1 MAFIDINTAGIPPAL
16 KQLDQWVLWRRT
28 ETKEHGRFGK
38 QPIHR
43 AGYPVSA
50 TEPKNWLS
58 FNTAVADFKSSAHAA
73 GLGFC
78 LSGQPVDTPNGKR
91 YLVGIDIDL
100 CVTPASERQEAE
112 LTPEAEAILQL
123 VDSYA
128 ELSPSGTGVRA
139 FFYSEALPTSRNS
152 NGKELYGHGR
162 FLTVTGV
169 GRGEMRCLSPA
180 EVEQLVTTMFGAH
193 SQAPKSNLVSAHQA
207 NAFTAP
213 AETPQNVDKLKTAL
227 AAIPAGISRDQW
239 VRVVLSVKAHGF
251 SCGEALARAWSES
264 AGDYDAATNRNGY
277 EAKAF
282 DDVWRC
288 APNSISPGTLYFFA
302 KQYGSNTQP
311 IAYGD
316 TFNGQVFAEL
326 HRGQLRYVYP
336 AGRWIR
342 WNGMRW
348 EWCGGH
354 EALEA
359 AKRTAQE
366 VLKRAAED
374 FQRDPSNAEAKRKL
388 THGQQSFN
396 LKRLEP
402 MLVCAAAEADM
413 HVAEMAELDADPMLL
428 GCRNGV
434 LDLRIGQLLWP
445 QLEMLITKQVDAEYH
460 RDAPCPLWERFLLQV
475 MLEDDETILYLQ
487 KAIGYTLTGLVSEEV
502 MHFAYGGG
510 RNGKSVLANIL
521 RRLFNDYAVV
531 APAEMLMLRDRGGG
545 ANNDIARLVGA
556 RLLLANETRSG
567 QALDDL
573 TLKTLVSTENISARF
588 LHKEYFE
595 FKPTHHIWM
604 RGNHK
609 PMVRDESEGAWRRIR
624 LLPFEL
630 DLKPDEVDPQLEDKL
645 WAERDGILAWAVRG
659 CMLWQKEGLTPSPRI
674 KSASAGYRKDC
685 DLFGEYIEEQCVLDK
700 AARIGQRI
708 LWQDYQQWCQDNG
721 VKFGSKKAFTRRLED
736 RGVVPAGW
744 QGKERMYSGIRQRT
758 AKDNAEAAEA
768 VHHAITGS
776 SGVSGFSPIDPSLRT
791 KNGDDPTSCEVVVEG
806 GAA

>member
-1 MAFIDINTAGIPPAL
+1 MIKFHPAGVPADFKAL
-16 KQLDQWVLWRRT
+16 KQWILWRAT
-28 ETKEHGRFGK
+28 EAKPNGRFGK
-38 QPIHR
+38 QPIDHR
-43 AGYPVSA
+43 GYAKSP
-50 TEPKNWLS
+50 TDPENWLP
-58 FNTAVADFKSSAHAA
+58 FDTAVEQLYSSSCAS
-73 GLGFC
+73 GLGLC
-78 LSGQPVDTPNGKR
+78 LSGQPITGSVETR
-91 YLVGIDIDL
+91 YLVGIDIDN
-100 CVTPASERQEAE
+100 CVTTAADGSPQVAPDVAKIIKRM
-112 LTPEAEAILQL
+112 
-123 VDSYA
+123 DSYF
-128 ELSPSGTGVRA
+128 ELSPSGTGLRG
-139 FFYSEALPTSRNS
+139 FFYTDYLPTSRNS
-152 NGKELYGHGR
+152 NGKELYGHSR

-169 GRGEMRCLSPA
+169 GEGVLRFLPQA
-180 EVEQLVTTMFGAH
+180 EVERLIVMMFGNHCTPPKANTTAT
-193 SQAPKSNLVSAHQA
+193 SQVDAS
-207 NAFTAP
+207 TAP
-213 AETPQNVDKLKTAL
+213 AETPENIAKLKGAL
-227 AAIPAGISRDQW
+227 DAIPAGIGRDQW
-239 VRVVLSVKAHGF
+239 MRAVLSVKAHGF

-264 AGDYDAATNRNGY
+264 AGDYDAANNRNGY
-277 EAKAF
+277 NAKAF

-288 APNSISPGTLYFFA
+288 APNSITPGTVYYFA
-302 KQYGSNTQP
+302 KQYGDNAPAIT
-311 IAYGD
+311 YGD

-326 HRGQLRYVYP
+326 YRGQLRYVYP

-348 EWCGGH
+348 EWCGGP

-366 VLKRAAED
+366 VLKRAADD

-413 HVAEMAELDADPMLL
+413 HVAEMAELDAAPMLL

-434 LDLRIGQLLWP
+434 IDLRTGQQLWP

-460 RDAPCPLWERFLLQV
+460 RDAPCPLWERFLMQV
-475 MLEDDETILYLQ
+475 MLEDEETIRYLQ

-573 TLKTLVSTENISARF
+573 TLKTLVRTENISARF

-630 DLKPDEVDPQLEDKL
+630 DLKPDEVDSQLEDKL

-674 KSASAGYRKDC
+674 KAASAGYRKDC
-685 DLFGEYIEEQCVLDK
+685 DLFGEYIDEQCVLDK
-700 AARIGQRI
+700 SARVGQRA

-736 RGVVPAGW
+736 RGVVPSGW

-768 VHHAITGS
+768 AHHVIAGLG
-776 SGVSGFSPIDPSLRT
+776 GVSGFCSIDNSIGRKSCKTP
-791 KNGDDPTSCEVVVEG
+791 PSCEVVVEG